1 MPRMQSDAGSV
12 MGYVPNTP
20 FSRVDAGSLALIEE
34 SQCFKYCLKISLE
47 HRTIEDD
54 VYLVY

>member
-1 MPRMQSDAGSV
+1 MQSDAGSV

-20 FSRVDAGSLALIEE
+20 FSRVYAGSLAMIEE
-34 SQCFKYCLKISLE
+34 SQCFKYCLKIPLE
-47 HRTIEDD
+47 HRIIEDD